1 MADKLLIECPE
12 SVIMGGAGFVN
23 LRHKLEDLD
32 PALRQMDQ
40 LFDAAIKG
48 LENTQGDLKAAGMK
62 RMQYGVAL
70 AHLHEA
76 RANINLARGSAGHVM
91 AAHEHMAN
99 GLTSVGIAQPTDKQL
114 LPHILDA
121 RDWR

>member
-1 MADKLLIECPE
+1 MAEKILKECPK
-12 SVIMGGAGFVN
+12 SVIMGGASFVN

-32 PALRQMDQ
+32 PAFEEMDR
-40 LFDAAIKG
+40 LFAAAIKG

-70 AHLHEA
+70 AHLNEA

-99 GLTSVGIAQPTDKQL
+99 GLTSIGIAQPTDKEL